1 MNNAPT
7 IVRFIRFPASLRL
20 TRKGKQFI
28 GPLKRSGPVIL
39 SERHDPIDVTFRITV
54 PGITFATGG
63 QTVTHT
69 EAFAEG
75 EQRDFMLPWQLVAE
89 ADARIPNMLLEVD
102 VSYSES
108 TDIHTATV
116 PLKLTYGVSR
126 MRAAA
131 VVGGAVAAVAVATA
145 ANRRRK
151 LRNAEVEET
160 EVEVEVPRRRTASKK
175 ASSKKKESS
184 LSSRKAGGSS
194 SSKKGSSSSS
204 KKTGSSS
211 SSKKAGSSS
220 ASKKAN
226 SSSKKASSSSKKAAP
241 SKKASA
247 ARRR

>member
-7 IVRFIRFPASLRL
+7 IVRLIRFPASLRL

-28 GPLKRSGPVIL
+28 GPLRRSGAVIL
-39 SERHDPIDVTFRITV
+39 SERHDPIDMTFRITV

-63 QTVTHT
+63 TTVTHT
-69 EAFAEG
+69 EAFGEG
-75 EQRDFMLPWQLVAE
+75 EQRDFLLPWQLVAE
-89 ADARIPNMLLEVD
+89 ADARIPHLLLELD
-102 VSYSES
+102 VSYSG
-108 TDIHTATV
+108 TADIHTATV

-131 VVGGAVAAVAVATA
+131 VVGGAVAAVAVATV

-160 EVEVEVPRRRTASKK
+160 EVEVEVRPRRAASKKASSSRK

-184 LSSRKAGGSS
+184 LSSRKAGGASSKKGAAS
-194 SSKKGSSSSS
+194 SSKKGA
-204 KKTGSSS
+204 S
-211 SSKKAGSSS
+211 SSKKAAPAKKAASS
-220 ASKKAN
+220 SKKAA
-226 SSSKKASSSSKKAAP
+226 SSKKASSSK
-241 SKKASA
+241 